1 MLGADV
7 QDAEK
12 AKQRQFSKLESGRC
26 FVASRAKI
34 KNHTPDAP

>member
-26 FVASRAKI
+26 FLKSILLEFAKI
-34 KNHTPDAP
+34 L